1 MNSVFLV
8 TTMGGKDSNFD
19 VVYRGETRDWIKP
32 GTYVFFQRLK
42 EHGGGY
48 WLGQVYEGWFGF
60 VNEKPVSLMQ
70 GMEILQT
77 IAGQRKDI
85 MKFDDSLDNFMLK
98 G

>member
-1 MNSVFLV
+1 MSCIV
-8 TTMGGKDSNFD
+8 TRRD
-19 VVYRGETRDWIKP
+19 ETRDWIEP
-32 GTYVFFQRLK
+32 GIYVFFQRLK

-48 WLGQVYEGWFGF
+48 WLGQVYEDWFGF
-60 VNEKPVSLMQ
+60 IIEQPVSLMQ
-70 GMEILQT
+70 GMEILQQ

>member
-1 MNSVFLV
+1 
-8 TTMGGKDSNFD
+8 MGGKDSNFD
-19 VVYRGETRDWIKP
+19 VVYRGEMRDRIEP

-48 WLGQVYEGWFGF
+48 WLGQVYDGWFGF
-60 VNEKPVSLMQ
+60 VVEQPVSLMQ
-70 GMEILQT
+70 GMGILQQ